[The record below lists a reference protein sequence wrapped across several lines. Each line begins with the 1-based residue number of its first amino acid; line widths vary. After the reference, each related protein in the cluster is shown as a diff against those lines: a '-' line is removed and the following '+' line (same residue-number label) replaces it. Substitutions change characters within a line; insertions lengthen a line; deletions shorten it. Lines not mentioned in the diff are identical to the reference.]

1 MNDGR
6 LFICEK
12 SRIDNKREN
21 IETFFGGIVIKIERS
36 TETFKRGG
44 VYDME
49 QAALKKMRT
58 KQIAVSNLFVGLMII
73 VFLC

>member
-1 MNDGR
+1 M
-6 LFICEK
+6 
-12 SRIDNKREN
+12 KR
-21 IETFFGGIVIKIERS
+21 FFGGIVIKIERS

-73 VFLC
+73 VFFMLIQIVKIQFTHFLFV